1 MRLAGE
7 RRAQQIRRLVDGA
20 TRGGHVQR
28 DEITDRAEIARRSD
42 RHAGADQLPDAGLAP
57 ATQQVVLV

>member
-1 MRLAGE
+1 MRLVGE
-7 RRAQQIRRLVDGA
+7 RRTQQIRRLVDGA
-20 TRGGHVQR
+20 RRGARVRR

-42 RHAGADQLPDAGLAP
+42 RHAGADQLQGAGLAL